1 MRLHLPILAARVCL
15 SLLLIVLLHLPPQLA
30 FGQVLEPPGLGAL
43 EGDLV
48 DRVVAVVGDSAIFYS
63 QVQEQVLRLQA
74 SGMPI
79 PDNPSEVSAL
89 ERNLLDEL
97 VNQMLVLTAAVQDTL
112 LTVSDARVDQEAEQA
127 WEDAVSRF
135 GSEATVAQGL
145 ESEGLTIAQY
155 RASQREEI
163 RKGLLMESY
172 ILSQREESR
181 LIPVEEREIREFFGR
196 EQGNLEDRP
205 ETLTFDQVVL
215 APQPSDSVRAVAR
228 EEASNILSLL
238 DDGGDFEDLARR
250 FSHDPGSAPLGGEL
264 GWVRLGTMV
273 EEFEA
278 ATFLLGRGEVSDLVD
293 TQFGTHIILVERIRG
308 AERMVRHILITADP
322 TEADIE
328 VTRERAAQIRDE
340 IASGVRISDFYDE
353 GEETG
358 IPNPMIMPRDQL
370 GQLPSGLAQAIG
382 TAEEGAVLGPIEI
395 QAQPGEPQFAVVHV
409 QEIREAGQLTYE
421 DVRGQIRELLQDEKF
436 QEQLT
441 ERLRS
446 QSYVE
451 VRW

>member
-15 SLLLIVLLHLPPQLA
+15 SLLLMGLLHLPPQLA
-30 FGQVLEPPGLGAL
+30 FGQVLEPAGLGAL

-79 PDNPSEVSAL
+79 PDDPSEVSAL
-89 ERNLLDEL
+89 ERNLLDEI
-97 VNQMLVLTAAVQDTL
+97 VNQMLVLNAAVQDTL

-155 RASQREEI
+155 RTSQREEI
-163 RKGLLMESY
+163 RKGLLIESY

-181 LIPVEEREIREFFGR
+181 LIPIEERELREFFDL
-196 EQGNLEDRP
+196 EQENLEERP

-308 AERMVRHILITADP
+308 AERMVRHILVTADP

-358 IPNPMIMPRDQL
+358 IPNPMIITRDQL

-421 DVRGQIRELLQDEKF
+421 DVRGQIREILQDEKF

>member
-1 MRLHLPILAARVCL
+1 MRLHLPTLAVRVCL
-15 SLLLIVLLHLPPQLA
+15 SLLLMGLLHLPPQLA
-30 FGQVLEPPGLGAL
+30 FSQVLAPAVLGAL

-48 DRVVAVVGDSAIFYS
+48 DRVVAIVGDSAIFYS
-63 QVQEQVLRLQA
+63 QIQEQVLRLQA

-89 ERNLLDEL
+89 ERDLLDEL
-97 VNQMLVLTAAVQDTL
+97 VSQMLVLTAAVQDTL

-145 ESEGLTIAQY
+145 EREGLTIAQY
-155 RASQREEI
+155 RTSQREEI

-181 LIPVEEREIREFFGR
+181 LTPIEEREIREFFDR
-196 EQGNLEDRP
+196 EQRNLDERP

-215 APQPSDSVRAVAR
+215 APQPSDSVRAVSR

-250 FSHDPGSAPLGGEL
+250 FSHDPGSAPLGGDL

-278 ATFLLGRGEVSDLVD
+278 ATFLLGRGEMSDLVD

-328 VTRERAAQIRDE
+328 VARERAAQIRDAV
-340 IASGVRISDFYDE
+340 ASGVRMSDFYDE
-353 GEETG
+353 GEDTG
-358 IPNPMIMPRDQL
+358 IPNPMILTRDQL
-370 GQLPSGLAQAIG
+370 GQMPSGLAQAIG
-382 TAEEGAVLGPIEI
+382 TAAEGAVLGPIEI
-395 QAQPGEPQFAVVHV
+395 QAQLGEPQFAVVHV

-421 DVRGQIRELLQDEKF
+421 DVRGQIRDILQDEKF

-451 VRW
+451 IRW